1 MSTIVSEAPG
11 QVAPDAMQ
19 PSQTAGGRLRAAR
32 QAQGLSIAT
41 LAARLKVPQAKLE
54 AMEADRHQDLPDAT
68 FTRALAKAMCRAL
81 QLDAAPVLELLPR
94 GSEPGLDRVSKGL
107 NTPFRERMAGDGSP
121 SLEWLKRPMIW
132 GPGLLLA
139 GALAVY
145 LLPNERLQPPAASEI
160 ESPKSMVEPQAFP
173 TSSPTSSPAPA
184 ASADASLQSQAPVP
198 AANVSPAPT
207 TAASAAPVSV
217 SAAVPAPT
225 ASAPL
230 PGQVPMQI
238 KAREDSWVE
247 VSDAQGQVLFSRLL
261 RGGEQAALNVQP
273 PLRLRVGNV
282 AGTDIVLRG
291 SPVDL
296 SAQARDNVL
305 RMELK

>member
-1 MSTIVSEAPG
+1 MSTIVSEAPS

-81 QLDAAPVLELLPR
+81 QLDAAPVLDLLPR

-145 LLPNERLQPPAASEI
+145 LLPNEWLQPPAASEI
-160 ESPKSMVEPQAFP
+160 ESPKSMVEPQAL
-173 TSSPTSSPAPA
+173 PTSSPAPA
-184 ASADASLQSQAPVP
+184 ASADAALQSQAPVP
-198 AANVSPAPT
+198 ATSVSPAPAT
-207 TAASAAPVSV
+207 TASAVPVP
-217 SAAVPAPT
+217 AAVPTPT

-261 RGGEQAALNVQP
+261 RGGEQASLNVQP

-282 AGTDIVLRG
+282 AGTDILLRG

-296 SAQARDNVL
+296 AAQARDNVL

>member
-1 MSTIVSEAPG
+1 MSTIVSEAPS

-81 QLDAAPVLELLPR
+81 QLDAAPVLDLLPR

-132 GPGLLLA
+132 GPALLLA

-145 LLPNERLQPPAASEI
+145 LLPNEWLQPPAASEV
-160 ESPKSMVEPQAFP
+160 ESPKSMLEPQAL
-173 TSSPTSSPAPA
+173 PTSSPAPA
-184 ASADASLQSQAPVP
+184 ASADAALQSQAPVP
-198 AANVSPAPT
+198 AVNVPPAPA
-207 TAASAAPVSV
+207 TAASAVPVPG
-217 SAAVPAPT
+217 AVPTPT

-261 RGGEQAALNVQP
+261 RGGEQASLNVQP

-282 AGTDIVLRG
+282 AGTDILLRG

-296 SAQARDNVL
+296 AAQARDNVL

>member
-1 MSTIVSEAPG
+1 MSTIVSEAPS

-81 QLDAAPVLELLPR
+81 QLDAAPVLDLLPR

-145 LLPNERLQPPAASEI
+145 LLPNEWLQPPAASEI
-160 ESPKSMVEPQAFP
+160 ELPKSMVEPQAL
-173 TSSPTSSPAPA
+173 PTSSPAPA
-184 ASADASLQSQAPVP
+184 ASADAALQSQAPVP
-198 AANVSPAPT
+198 AASVSPASAT
-207 TAASAAPVSV
+207 TAS
-217 SAAVPAPT
+217 AVPVPTAVPTPT

-261 RGGEQAALNVQP
+261 RGGEQASLNVQP

-282 AGTDIVLRG
+282 AGTDILLRG

-296 SAQARDNVL
+296 AAQARDNVL